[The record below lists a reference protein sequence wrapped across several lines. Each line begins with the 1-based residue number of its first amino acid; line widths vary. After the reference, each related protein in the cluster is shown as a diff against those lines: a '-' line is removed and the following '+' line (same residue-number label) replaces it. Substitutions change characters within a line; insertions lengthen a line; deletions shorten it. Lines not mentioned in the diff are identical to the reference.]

1 MRINE
6 LMIGDWF
13 FYENTFHRVDALRSR
28 RLLNLVGFTGGNNH
42 HLWVTDLATEPIKLT
57 PNILLANGWRKVV
70 YGEYTLYLI
79 GDVGDPEFTVE
90 YVSEYDCFYV
100 ANIKVQFVHEF
111 QHALRLLGFI
121 DMADD
126 FIIR

>member
-1 MRINE
+1 MKVNE

-13 FYENTFHRVDALRSR
+13 SFDNTLHRVCALKGDLKCNLIGYTDNSR
-28 RLLNLVGFTGGNNH
+28 LRK
-42 HLWVTDLATEPIKLT
+42 WITDSVAEPIRLT

-100 ANIKVQFVHEF
+100 ANIKVEFVHEF